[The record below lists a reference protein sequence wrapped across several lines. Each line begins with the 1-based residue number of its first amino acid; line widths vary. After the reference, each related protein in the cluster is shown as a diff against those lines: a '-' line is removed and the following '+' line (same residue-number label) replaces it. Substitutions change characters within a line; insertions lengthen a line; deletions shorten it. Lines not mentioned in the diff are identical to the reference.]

1 MLNWGSIISTG
12 WLTLFARGKKKWW
25 DKCKDWLS
33 QMRFFADENAELV
46 LQGHPPKIW
55 KKSKLLLSKW
65 EFFADKNAELV
76 LQAFTGSSTTNCK
89 NK

>member
-1 MLNWGSIISTG
+1 MLNWGSIISKG

-46 LQGHPPKIW
+46 LQGHPPKWGYSQIENRDRVRVRW
-55 KKSKLLLSKW
+55 LSQMRCLFD
-65 EFFADKNAELV
+65 ENAEV
-76 LQAFTGSSTTNCK
+76 RVEWTS
-89 NK
+89 